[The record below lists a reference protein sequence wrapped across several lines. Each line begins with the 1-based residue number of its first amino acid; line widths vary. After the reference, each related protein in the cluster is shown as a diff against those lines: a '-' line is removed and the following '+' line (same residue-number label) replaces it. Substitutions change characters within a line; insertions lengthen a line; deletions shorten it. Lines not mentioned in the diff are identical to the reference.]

1 MALIAAILASLFGSS
16 LTSVAKAVNS
26 CRVASFHACEV
37 SACYFASVA
46 SVAATL
52 RSLAE
57 LHGEG
62 SSRACERQWLDCGKR
77 FVPFPAKSSYSTCK

>member
-37 SACYFASVA
+37 PACYFASVA

-62 SSRACERQWLDCGKR
+62 SSRHASGSGWI
-77 FVPFPAKSSYSTCK
+77 VAKGSSHFLLRAHNSTCK